1 MQHLFPSLGGDRG
14 GFFMQRYFIQLAY
27 NGTNYHGWQ
36 VQPNALTVQ
45 EIMEKGVSVLT
56 GLKVE
61 LTGAGRTDTGV
72 HASFYVAHFEL
83 PDILDDPQ
91 ILTDKLNAFL
101 PNDISIIQIFPV
113 EADVH
118 ARFSALSRTYHYFL
132 SDHKESFRKEFTAR
146 CNYALDVEKM
156 NEAAALLFQFNDFT
170 SFSKLHTDV
179 KTNLCNVMK
188 AEWRREEGLL
198 VFEIK
203 ADRFLRN
210 MVRAITGTLIDIGR
224 GKLSVA
230 DFISIIDSKDRGEA
244 GVSVEA
250 CGLFLTDIEYPESV
264 NSLLGRNHSV
274 NKFQIP
280 NHNQ

>member
-1 MQHLFPSLGGDRG
+1 MRPI
-14 GFFMQRYFIQLAY
+14 MQRYFIQLAY

-56 GLKVE
+56 GQKVE
-61 LTGAGRTDTGV
+61 ITGAGRTDTGV
-72 HASFYVAHFEL
+72 HASFFVAHFDL
-83 PDILDDPQ
+83 PESLANTKQ
-91 ILTDKLNAFL
+91 LEAKLNAFL

-113 EADVH
+113 ESDLH
-118 ARFSALSRTYHYFL
+118 ARFSAISRTYRYFV
-132 SDHKESFRKEFTAR
+132 SEQKEPFRKEYSTR
-146 CNYALDVEKM
+146 CYFPLDINKM
-156 NEAAALLFQFNDFT
+156 NEAAALLLHFADFT

-188 AEWRREEGLL
+188 AEWKRENGLL

-224 GKLSVA
+224 GE
-230 DFISIIDSKDRGEA
+230 ISISDFVSIIEAKDRGKA
-244 GVSVEA
+244 GTSVDA
-250 CGLFLTDIEYPESV
+250 KGLFLTDIEYPQPV
-264 NSLLGRNHSV
+264 NSTFVRNNTNV
-274 NKFQIP
+274 E
-280 NHNQ
+280 